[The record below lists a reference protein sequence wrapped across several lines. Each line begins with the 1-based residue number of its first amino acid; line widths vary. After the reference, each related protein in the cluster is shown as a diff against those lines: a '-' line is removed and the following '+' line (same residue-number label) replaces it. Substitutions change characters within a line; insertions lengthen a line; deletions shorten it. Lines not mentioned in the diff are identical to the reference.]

1 MIVWRIIRKE
11 FLHSPLSVEG
21 AKAWPGRWHSAGT
34 AILYTAS
41 TESLALLEKFVHLAL
56 EFRVI
61 PHVKLCIE
69 LPEAACVEVFEDV
82 AKKLPDWRGADPT
95 AARAFGDHWARHS
108 AALGLSVPSVL
119 SSSERNL
126 LLRAASPHFEALNII
141 SAEEFLYDERM
152 WKGENRATQKR
163 PLRKV

>member
-11 FLHSPLSVEG
+11 FLRSPLSVEG

-56 EFRVI
+56 EFRTI

-69 LPEAACVEVFEDV
+69 LPEGARVDAFEDV
-82 AKKLPDWRGADPT
+82 ATKPVDWRSDDPT
-95 AARAFGDHWARHS
+95 AARALGDHWAKHS
-108 AALGLSVPSVL
+108 DALGLSVPSVL
-119 SSSERNL
+119 SSSERNV
-126 LLRAASPHFEALNII
+126 LLRASSPQFEALKIVGT
-141 SAEEFLYDERM
+141 EEFLYDERM
-152 WKGENRATQKR
+152 WKAETRASQKR
-163 PLRKV
+163 TR

>member
-11 FLHSPLSVEG
+11 FLRSPLSVEG

-56 EFRVI
+56 EFRTI

-69 LPEAACVEVFEDV
+69 LPDAARVETFEDV
-82 AKKLPDWRGADPT
+82 AKKSLDWRGDDPT
-95 AARAFGDHWARHS
+95 AARALGDHWAKHS
-108 AALGLSVPSVL
+108 DALGLSVPSVL
-119 SSSERNL
+119 SSSERNV
-126 LLRAASPHFEALNII
+126 LLRGASPQFDALKIV

-152 WKGENRATQKR
+152 WKAESRAVQKR
-163 PLRKV
+163 TR

>member
-11 FLHSPLSVEG
+11 FLHTPLSVEG
-21 AKAWPGRWHSAGT
+21 ARAWPGRWHSAGT

-56 EFRVI
+56 EFRTI
-61 PHVKLCIE
+61 PHVKLRIE
-69 LPEAACVEVFEDV
+69 LPEGAHVEALEEV
-82 AKKLPDWRGADPT
+82 AKRTLDWRGDDPS

-108 AALGLSVPSVL
+108 GALGLSVPSVL
-119 SSSERNL
+119 SSSERNV
-126 LLRAASPHFEALNII
+126 LLRAASPQFEALKIV

-152 WKGENRATQKR
+152 WKAESRAAQKR
-163 PLRKV
+163 AR